1 LSDPHWDL
9 EIVDSCP
16 GGESRESSDTV
27 PVVTGLEAREMEER
41 EETEISDPLCTT
53 NVGKSLGK
61 KNLDAISACHS

>member
-1 LSDPHWDL
+1 
-9 EIVDSCP
+9 
-16 GGESRESSDTV
+16 
-27 PVVTGLEAREMEER
+27 MEER